1 MGRIRNTLELAK
13 TSWFVLKKDRE
24 LMWLPVLSFLVSA
37 AVGVVA
43 LAVVVVTRSAA
54 PAASGAADGAT
65 VGPAAVVVGIAAAL
79 ALGITSVFFNGALVA
94 GAHERL
100 TGGDPTVGSSIR
112 RAFGR
117 LAGLVP
123 WALMTTTVGL
133 VLRAIRERAGFLGR
147 IVVDMIGMAW
157 EVVTFL
163 VVPAVVIDEMGAVD
177 GLKRSASLLRQTWGE
192 NLIARVGFGL
202 LGFVLVIPAVIAAV
216 LATSVGAAWVGIPLA
231 VAWVVVVAVVITA
244 LNAIFQTALYM
255 YATTGVVPQGF
266 EGSSLSQSFG
276 HK

>member
-1 MGRIRNTLELAK
+1 MGRIQNTLALAK

-37 AVGVVA
+37 VVGGAA

-54 PAASGAADGAT
+54 PVASGAADGAT

-133 VLRAIRERAGFLGR
+133 VLQAMRERAGFLGR

-202 LGFVLVIPAVIAAV
+202 LGFVLVIPAVIVAV

>member
-1 MGRIRNTLELAK
+1 MGRIQNTLALAK

-37 AVGVVA
+37 VLGGAA

-54 PAASGAADGAT
+54 PAASGAADGAA

-133 VLRAIRERAGFLGR
+133 VLQAMRERAGFLGR

-202 LGFVLVIPAVIAAV
+202 LGFVLVIPAVIVAV

>member
-1 MGRIRNTLELAK
+1 MGRIQNTLALAK

-37 AVGVVA
+37 VLGGAA

-54 PAASGAADGAT
+54 PVASGAADGAT

-133 VLRAIRERAGFLGR
+133 VLQAMRERAGFLGR

-202 LGFVLVIPAVIAAV
+202 LGFVLVIPAVIVAV

>member
-1 MGRIRNTLELAK
+1 MGRIQNTLALAK

-37 AVGVVA
+37 AVGGAA
-43 LAVVVVTRSAA
+43 LAVVLVTRSAA

-133 VLRAIRERAGFLGR
+133 VLQAMRERAGFLGR

-202 LGFVLVIPAVIAAV
+202 LGFVLVIPAVIVAV

>member
-1 MGRIRNTLELAK
+1 MGRIQNTLALAK

-37 AVGVVA
+37 ALGGAA

-54 PAASGAADGAT
+54 PVASGAADGAT

-133 VLRAIRERAGFLGR
+133 VLQAMRERAGFLGR

-202 LGFVLVIPAVIAAV
+202 LGFVLVIPAVIVAV

-255 YATTGVVPQGF
+255 YATTGVVPHGF

>member
-1 MGRIRNTLELAK
+1 MGRIQNTLALAK

-37 AVGVVA
+37 AVGGAA
-43 LAVVVVTRSAA
+43 LAVVLVTRSAA

>member
-1 MGRIRNTLELAK
+1 MGRIQNTLALAK

-37 AVGVVA
+37 AVGVAA

-79 ALGITSVFFNGALVA
+79 ALWITSVFFNGALVA

-112 RAFGR
+112 RAFSR

>member
-1 MGRIRNTLELAK
+1 MGRIQNTLALAK

-37 AVGVVA
+37 AVGGAA
-43 LAVVVVTRSAA
+43 LAVVLVTRSAA

-202 LGFVLVIPAVIAAV
+202 LGFVLVIPAVIVAV